1 VWLWEY
7 NMKKIRICEGISCR
21 LNGSEKKMR
30 EYEHKFNLKAGE
42 QNDKIDLDFCGCTGH
57 CCNAVNVRKDDK
69 VFSVYEN
76 GREVERTKEKNNL
89 ILKDNF
95 LGDI

>member
-1 VWLWEY
+1 ME
-7 NMKKIRICEGISCR
+7 KIRVCNGISCR

-30 EYEHKFNLKAGE
+30 DFEKKFNLKAGE
-42 QNDKIDLDFCGCTGH
+42 QNDKIDLDFCSCTGH

-69 VFSVYEN
+69 VFSVYES
-76 GREVERTKEKNNL
+76 GKEIEKISEESNL
-89 ILKDNF
+89 NLEDNF